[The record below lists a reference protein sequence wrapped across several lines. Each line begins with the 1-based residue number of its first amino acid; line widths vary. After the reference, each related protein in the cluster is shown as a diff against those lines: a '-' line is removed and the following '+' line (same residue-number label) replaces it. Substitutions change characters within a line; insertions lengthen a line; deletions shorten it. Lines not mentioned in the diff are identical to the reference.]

1 MEGGRL
7 TLEVKVVDEEVISFP
22 VWPRNRIITA
32 GLEPVL
38 RHTNNS

>member
-22 VWPRNRIITA
+22 VWFRSRSISA

-38 RHTNNS
+38 RNTNKS